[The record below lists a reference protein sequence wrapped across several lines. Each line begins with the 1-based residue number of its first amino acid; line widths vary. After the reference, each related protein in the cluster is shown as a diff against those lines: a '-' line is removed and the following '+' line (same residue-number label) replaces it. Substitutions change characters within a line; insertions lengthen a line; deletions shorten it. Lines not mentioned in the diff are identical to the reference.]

1 MRLLSLRS
9 RESSAT
15 TVVEA
20 APKRNLAPTATPI
33 AAAAHRLAV
42 AVSPRMSVPW
52 WMIAS
57 TPVATIRVGSNCM
70 PLPPL
75 SSAASVNDA
84 NS

>member
-15 TVVEA
+15 TFVEA
-20 APKRNLAPTATPI
+20 APKRNLAPTVTPI

-42 AVSPRMSVPW
+42 VSPRMSVPW
-52 WMIAS
+52 RMIS
-57 TPVATIRVGSNCM
+57 PTSVATIRVGSNCM
-70 PLPPL
+70 LLPPL
-75 SSAASVNDA
+75 SSAASVNAA